1 MLEVALELLELK
13 RYPDRVRCRRREAV
27 SSIEMPSWWVSE
39 EIDQRTGW
47 SFLTDAVHKL
57 RKDFVADPPTLMF
70 GKYCHVHDV
79 EVPPTV
85 AEDTAHSNGFTRL
98 GTHDV
103 ASEPAARKRGPSL
116 L

>member
-13 RYPDRVRCRRREAV
+13 RHPDRVRCRRREAV